1 MGATNQG
8 KGEIMTRELDH
19 ASVTFLGF
27 AGRFAPTLLLL
38 AALLFAGGYWV
49 GRQGTGRYV
58 PAVAGTGTVQ
68 SLLSFD
74 TRTGEIS
81 QPIRR

>member
-1 MGATNQG
+1 
-8 KGEIMTRELDH
+8 
-19 ASVTFLGF
+19 
-27 AGRFAPTLLLL
+27 
-38 AALLFAGGYWV
+38 
-49 GRQGTGRYV
+49 V